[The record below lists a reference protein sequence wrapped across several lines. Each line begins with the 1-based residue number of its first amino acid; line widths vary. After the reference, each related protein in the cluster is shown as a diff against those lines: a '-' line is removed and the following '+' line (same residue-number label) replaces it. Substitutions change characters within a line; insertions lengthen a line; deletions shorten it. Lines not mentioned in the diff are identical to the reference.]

1 MTEPEKNGASDRI
14 DVFRQ
19 SAVCRRMTAMLS
31 LGPRFP
37 CPDRLEPEEK
47 PEPAF
52 VREFDLY
59 EILHLRRTL
68 LRSNLIET
76 GSRLKECLGKKEPRM
91 GVRERRRRRRHLE
104 NLWRLQM
111 RALRPDYQN
120 TPP

>member
-1 MTEPEKNGASDRI
+1 
-14 DVFRQ
+14 
-19 SAVCRRMTAMLS
+19 MLR
-31 LGPRFP
+31 LGPGFP
-37 CPDRLEPEEK
+37 GPDRLEPEEK

-68 LRSNLIET
+68 LRSNLIEN
-76 GSRLKECLGKKEPRM
+76 GSRLRECLGKKEPPR
-91 GVRERRRRRRHLE
+91 GERERRRRRGHLE

-111 RALRPDYQN
+111 RTLRPDYQN